1 MFENVSLCMFVLC
14 VNAIHACHS
23 ACVVRGQLL
32 GVNSFALRVLGVE
45 LRLLWLSD
53 KCFYTMSSLA
63 GSSILFIETGS
74 LPESE

>member
-1 MFENVSLCMFVLC
+1 MFVLY

-32 GVNSFALRVLGVE
+32 EVSSFALRVLGVE
-45 LRLLWLSD
+45 FRLLWLSD

-74 LPESE
+74 LPEPE